1 MNKGKSTIKL
11 LFLSL
16 IMVCLVISVSVFSV
30 FAEPDETYAI
40 ESFVAETT
48 EVYEDTYYDDTY
60 SEETYEE
67 YPEDYPEETEGYEE
81 ETPESEYT
89 EGTEA
94 AETSSAAA
102 SSTAVTEASTEATE
116 PSYRAPLPEIEDTEI
131 TPPTVVGA
139 IDDREE
145 PTLFWG
151 FVSWILIGVGVAVV
165 FAVVLSTKAKA
176 YRGGRDRYS
185 NTDKISGKKKLLS
198 QDYYD
203 KRKRK

>member
-1 MNKGKSTIKL
+1 MSNGKFTIKL

-16 IMVCLVISVSVFSV
+16 AALCLATSVSAFSV

-40 ESFVAETT
+40 ESFVADTT
-48 EVYEDTYYDDTY
+48 QWVEDTYSD
-60 SEETYEE
+60 ETYEDYTEE
-67 YPEDYPEETEGYEE
+67 YYEETEDFTEE
-81 ETPESEYT
+81 YVEPEYT
-89 EGTEA
+89 EAEST
-94 AETSSAAA
+94 AETVA
-102 SSTAVTEASTEATE
+102 SSEVNGSTSATQVTTEATE

-139 IDDREE
+139 VEDREE

-185 NTDKISGKKKLLS
+185 NTDKISGKKKLLP
-198 QDYYD
+198 QNYYD

>member
-1 MNKGKSTIKL
+1 MFNGKSTIKL
-11 LFLSL
+11 FFLSL
-16 IMVCLVISVSVFSV
+16 AVLCFVTLVSAVSV
-30 FAEPDETYAI
+30 FAEPDETYAV
-40 ESFVAETT
+40 ESFVADTT
-48 EVYEDTYYDDTY
+48 EWAEETYA
-60 SEETYEE
+60 EETYEE
-67 YPEDYPEETEGYEE
+67 ETYEEFTEDYYEETE
-81 ETPESEYT
+81 EYT
-89 EGTEA
+89 EETVESVYTEA
-94 AETSSAAA
+94 ETLTSSAEISATATATVAA
-102 SSTAVTEASTEATE
+102 TEATE

-139 IDDREE
+139 VEDREE